1 MKKTNKKKFYTTG
14 NIARYCEVDINTV
27 KNWIRQ
33 GVLEAFKVPSGH
45 YRISR
50 GEFISFLNEQG
61 YAYEPEYF
69 GEEVHETDVLIIE
82 DDETQVALLS
92 YTLKVLYKNL
102 KIEVTADGFDG
113 YMKIIQS
120 PPRLILLDLNL
131 PKYTGME
138 LLQSLEKRDETKNTK
153 VLVISAYLDD
163 DVKAELEELHVDGM
177 IAKPVN
183 NNELKKY
190 CDLLLG
196 KKGS

>member
-50 GEFISFLNEQG
+50 DKFISFLNEQG

-163 DVKAELEELHVDGM
+163 EVKAKLEELHVDGM

-196 KKGS
+196 KKGN